1 VTDVFKIE
9 LTDLVF
15 PASPKRGYLILRHN
29 KNKKMIIT
37 EGENFIAD
45 KVKVVINKKGEVV
58 VISTSVTVFRAEQD
72 DTFTVGSFELS
83 QKEEDL

>member
-1 VTDVFKIE
+1 
-9 LTDLVF
+9 
-15 PASPKRGYLILRHN
+15 
-29 KNKKMIIT
+29 MIIT